1 MIRLLL
7 RVVLSFVA
15 LCLRSGLE
23 DVDVSY
29 WVLEI
34 LGALTYH
41 YLFAF
46 DGGFIH
52 YFDLGRVLVGQSL
65 TTDMDF
71 LTIQIS
77 SSAL

>member
-1 MIRLLL
+1 MRLLL

-15 LCLRSGLE
+15 LCLRSVLE
-23 DVDVSY
+23 DIDVFD

-41 YLFAF
+41 YLLAF

-52 YFDLGRVLVGQSL
+52 DFDLGRVLVCQSL

-71 LTIQIS
+71 LAVHKS
-77 SSAL
+77 ESAF